1 MDIEPQRDVDPE
13 DTQAWIESFA
23 EVIRDSGEDRGRLL
37 LSRLLEYGQRNG
49 VVTPFTANTPYVN
62 TIHADDQPV
71 YPGDREIERRIK
83 NQLRWNAM
91 AMVVRANKHSGGIG
105 GHISTYASLA
115 TLLEVGF
122 HHFFRAHQPDRAGD
136 FVYLQGHS
144 APGIYARA
152 FLEGRLSET
161 QLESFRRELAPEGGL
176 SSYPHPWLMPAFWEF
191 PTVSMG
197 LSAISS
203 IYQARF
209 ARYLHARGL
218 ADTSQSRIWAFL
230 GDGEMDEPESMGA
243 ITLASRERLDNLIW
257 VVNCNLQRL
266 DGPVRGNGKII
277 QELEAAF
284 RGAGWNVI
292 KVVWGDD
299 WDPLLA
305 RDESGLL
312 QRRMG
317 EVVDGEYQRYVV
329 SSGEEIRR
337 DFFGKYPEVLALV
350 DGITDAKLARMRRGG
365 HDPEKVYAAY
375 RRATE
380 YNGAPTVILAK
391 TIKGYGLGAAGEG
404 RNFSH
409 QAKKLKGTDLRD
421 FRDRL
426 GIPISDREL
435 EDVPFYRPADDTDE
449 VEYLRERRAALGGS
463 IPHRVVRSTPL
474 APLPATIFEEFR
486 EETTGREVATTQV
499 FVGLLRRLMSDPT
512 IGQLIVPIVPDEA
525 RTFGMDALFRK
536 FGIYAHGGQRYQPV
550 DSEIVAFYREVE
562 NGQLLE
568 EGITEAGA
576 MASFTAAGTAYA
588 AHGVN
593 TIPIFLFYSMFGFQ
607 RIGDLI
613 WQNADAR
620 GKGFLV
626 GATAGRTTLAGEG
639 LQHQD
644 GHSQLLASTV
654 PTLRAYDPAYAYEIS
669 VIVEDGIRRMYVD
682 REDVF
687 YYLTVANE
695 PYAQAA
701 MPEGCAEGILR
712 GLYKVRPAADPD
724 AGPRLHIFGS
734 GSILCE
740 ALRAQELLAARGVAA
755 DVWSVTSWNELRRDA
770 VAVERWNMLH
780 PIETPRVP
788 YFRQVLD
795 AEPWPIVAAS
805 DYMKTLPLALATWA
819 PDGLHALGT
828 DGFGRS
834 ETRESLRRFFEV
846 DAESICVA
854 ALSELARREEIEPR
868 RVQDAIEE
876 LGLDPGKP
884 DPTTV

>member
-122 HHFFRAHQPDRAGD
+122 HHFFRAHQPERAGD

-350 DGITDAKLARMRRGG
+350 DGITDAKLAKMRRGG

-380 YNGAPTVILAK
+380 YNGAPTVVLAK

-701 MPEGCAEGILR
+701 MPEGCTEGILR
-712 GLYKVRPAADPD
+712 GLYKVRPAVDPD

>member
-474 APLPATIFEEFR
+474 APLPASIFEEFR

-701 MPEGCAEGILR
+701 MPEGCTEGILR